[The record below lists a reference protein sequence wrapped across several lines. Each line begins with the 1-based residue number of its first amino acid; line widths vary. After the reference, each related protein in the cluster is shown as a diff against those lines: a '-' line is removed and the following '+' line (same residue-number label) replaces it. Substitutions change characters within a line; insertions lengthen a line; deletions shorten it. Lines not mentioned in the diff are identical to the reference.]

1 MPKAE
6 IVPIFVF
13 KIITSDAFH
22 YSLCFSVK
30 LDDNIK
36 IFHWRKRNN
45 LDVLW
50 NTTLTLHIRGK
61 FGRVHYKEEGIHL
74 KM

>member
-1 MPKAE
+1 MGLIKAE
-6 IVPIFVF
+6 VYTLKYVLIVPIFVF

-36 IFHWRKRNN
+36 IFH
-45 LDVLW
+45 
-50 NTTLTLHIRGK
+50 
-61 FGRVHYKEEGIHL
+61 
-74 KM
+74 